1 MQAAS
6 DRIEAAFIV
15 KHSIC
20 AVLHQQTKLAPP
32 TPSQSCT
39 RAFSIRLLKWMDSS
53 GCVDV
58 CALVG
63 VCMCSVLRACD
74 LA

>member
-6 DRIEAAFIV
+6 DRIEVAFIV

-20 AVLHQQTKLAPP
+20 AVLYQQTKLAPP
-32 TPSQSCT
+32 TPSQSFT
-39 RAFSIRLLKWMDSS
+39 RAFSIRLLKWMHS